1 LNESFLQEIRKIMEK
16 PPSISFL
23 LSKLSDLPAMP
34 DVAQKV
40 LGLIRNPKSNMSE
53 IGKILSLDQSLA
65 ILVLRWANSAYYGLR
80 HPVTTVNQAVV
91 VLGQQAVRN
100 VILASTV
107 ASMMD
112 RPLTGYGL
120 DKGELW
126 QHSVAVAGAAREI
139 AKNKGIDVAEESYTA
154 GLLADIG
161 KLAFEIL
168 LRDVDLSAPAW
179 QEKSFS
185 ELEET
190 YFGVNHAV
198 LGAELAR
205 RWNLPPRLLDAIEH
219 HHTPALSKEGRSLA
233 YAVHL
238 ADYTVMM
245 MGIGIGRDGLQ
256 YQLDPSAVEYYEF
269 NDAMIEQLTQL
280 IPEIIESSTS
290 MLRTTATTDA

>member
-1 LNESFLQEIRKIMEK
+1 
-16 PPSISFL
+16 
-23 LSKLSDLPAMP
+23 MP

-40 LGLIRNPKSNMSE
+40 LAIIRNPKTNMAE
-53 IGKILSLDQSLA
+53 IGQILSLDQSLA
-65 ILVLRWANSAYYGLR
+65 MLVLRWANSAYYGLR
-80 HPVTTVNQAVV
+80 HPVVTVNQAVV

-112 RPLTGYGL
+112 RPIAGYGL
-120 DKGELW
+120 DKGDLW
-126 QHSVAVAGAAREI
+126 QHSIAVAGAAREI
-139 AKNKGIDVAEESYTA
+139 AKNKGFELAEEAYTA

-168 LRDVDLSAPAW
+168 LRDVDLTKPEW
-179 QEKSFS
+179 QGKAFS
-185 ELEET
+185 DLEEQF
-190 YFGVNHAV
+190 FGIDHAV

-219 HHTPALSKEGRSLA
+219 HHAPASSKEGRALA

-238 ADYTVMM
+238 ADYTIMI

-256 YQLDPSAVEYYEF
+256 YQLDPSAVEFYEF
-269 NDAMIEQLTQL
+269 NDATIEQLTEI
-280 IPEIIESSTS
+280 IPEFIDSSNS
-290 MLRTTATTDA
+290 MIRNISVNHA